1 MKSLSLAARLAP
13 PIIVKNW
20 YQVYFA
26 INISEEGWEKRLIF
40 APNSLCSPKTC
51 SVCTFT
57 FQVAGRIKCLT
68 PAAAHSEM
76 DKQDAKFFKVVLH
89 APCAMCHCAFVMMTS
104 QLQSHVICMIFGNCK
119 LYGPNASSRLYFMSR
134 VMWRLYINSCKIPGA

>member
-13 PIIVKNW
+13 RIILK
-20 YQVYFA
+20 YLHQVYFA
-26 INISEEGWEKRLIF
+26 INISEGGWEKRLIF

-51 SVCTFT
+51 SVCT

-89 APCAMCHCAFVMMTS
+89 APCAFVMMTS

-119 LYGPNASSRLYFMSR
+119 LYGPKASSQLYFMSR